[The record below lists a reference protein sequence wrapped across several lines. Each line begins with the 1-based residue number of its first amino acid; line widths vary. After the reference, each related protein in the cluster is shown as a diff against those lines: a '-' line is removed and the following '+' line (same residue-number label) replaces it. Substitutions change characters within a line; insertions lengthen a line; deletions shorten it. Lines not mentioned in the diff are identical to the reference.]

1 MNKKCILS
9 AMLSLFLV
17 SGCQS
22 YYNKTQDTLP
32 IGTFAIDD
40 VTVHV
45 TNLVVNQMLPD
56 DNTISVMFIKA
67 NEAKEKLL
75 CTNVA
80 DNLIK
85 RGYAVE
91 RVLPKEERQ
100 EGDVSEM
107 TVSGVPLIVNFVQ
120 LTDSN
125 NFNLTVILN
134 GIKYYRLYALTGG
147 QMIPVSPW
155 SKAHV

>member
-1 MNKKCILS
+1 MNKKLLVS
-9 AMLSLFLV
+9 ALFSAFLI

-67 NEAKEKLL
+67 DEAKEKLL
-75 CTNVA
+75 CKNIA

-91 RVLPKEERQ
+91 RVLPKNERQ

-107 TVSGVPLIVNFVQ
+107 TASGVPLIVKFVQ

-125 NFNLTVILN
+125 NFNLSVSLN
-134 GIKYYRLYALTGG
+134 GVKYYRLYALTDG

-155 SKAHV
+155 SMAHV